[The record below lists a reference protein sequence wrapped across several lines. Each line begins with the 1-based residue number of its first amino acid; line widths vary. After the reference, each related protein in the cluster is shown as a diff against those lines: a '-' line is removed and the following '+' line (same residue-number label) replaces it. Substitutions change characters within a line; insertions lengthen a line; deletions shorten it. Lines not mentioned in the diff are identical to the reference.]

1 MGYLSLLPFQE
12 KSLQLL
18 SVWPSWW
25 LWPQLSSVFIWM
37 STTGPSA
44 PSRPTT
50 PVPMPVTA
58 RSAQRPALPLAESS
72 PGLSTTSAV
81 LWQLQLAQLLQ
92 QLHQQ
97 LHQQLLQHH
106 SLYEDSKL

>member
-25 LWPQLSSVFIWM
+25 LRLQLSSVFTWM
-37 STTGPSA
+37 SRTGPSA

-50 PVPMPVTA
+50 PVPTPVTA
-58 RSAQRPALPLAESS
+58 RSAQRPALPLVESS

-81 LWQLQLAQLLQ
+81 LWQLQRAQLLQ

-97 LHQQLLQHH
+97 HHQQLLQHH
-106 SLYEDSKL
+106 SLYEHSKL

>member
-25 LWPQLSSVFIWM
+25 LWLQLSSVFTWM
-37 STTGPSA
+37 SRTGPSV

-58 RSAQRPALPLAESS
+58 RFAQRHALPPVESS
-72 PGLSTTSAV
+72 PGLSTTTAV
-81 LWQLQLAQLLQ
+81 LWQLQHAQLLQ

-97 LHQQLLQHH
+97 HRQQLLQHH